1 MMNTSEL
8 PLRDPGAA
16 LSVERAVEYA
26 RWFRCLSDPTRI
38 RLLHLISRAD
48 EPVTVG
54 ELVKRIGKSQST
66 VSRHLRLLADD
77 EFIFT
82 QPDGVRT
89 MISVNRACMSA
100 LPTAAREIMGA
111 DDPTSP

>member
-1 MMNTSEL
+1 
-8 PLRDPGAA
+8 
-16 LSVERAVEYA
+16 
-26 RWFRCLSDPTRI
+26 
-38 RLLHLISRAD
+38 
-48 EPVTVG
+48 
-54 ELVKRIGKSQST
+54 